1 MPYHVSNNSKLPKSN
16 VQKNKE
22 QAKKQKAKKEVKKM
36 MTLKEAIAKFEDMP
50 NKPKSNM
57 KSTGTLSK
65 RQSDLLKTHKEHHS
79 KIHIDLM
86 KYLMTKKNYCFEI
99 AHQLAQKVAGI

>member
-1 MPYHVSNNSKLPKSN
+1 MPYHKNQMPKSN
-16 VQKNKE
+16 IQKN
-22 QAKKQKAKKEVKKM
+22 KQKAKKEVKKEM
-36 MTLKEAIAKFEDMP
+36 SLKEAIAKFEDMA
-50 NKPKSNM
+50 NKPRSNM
-57 KSTGTLSK
+57 KSSGKLSK
-65 RQSDLLKTHKEHHS
+65 RQSDLIKTHKEHHS